1 MRGGEEVLT
10 SSADQFKEQ
19 FDKIKKGLTN
29 EHIAIADPVLTEFLD
44 KIRQGSNSLKD
55 ALEKFKLL
63 KN

>member
-29 EHIAIADPVLTEFLD
+29 EQIAIADPVLTEFLD
-44 KIRQGSNSLKD
+44 KN
-55 ALEKFKLL
+55 
-63 KN
+63 

>member
-29 EHIAIADPVLTEFLD
+29 EQIAIADPVLTEFLA

-55 ALEKFKLL
+55 GLEKFKLL

>member
-29 EHIAIADPVLTEFLD
+29 EQIAIADPVLTEFLD
-44 KIRQGSNSLKD
+44 KIGQGSNSLKD

>member
-29 EHIAIADPVLTEFLD
+29 EQIAIADPVTHRVFG
-44 KIRQGSNSLKD
+44 QN
-55 ALEKFKLL
+55 
-63 KN
+63 

>member
-1 MRGGEEVLT
+1 MSRL
-10 SSADQFKEQ
+10 
-19 FDKIKKGLTN
+19 L
-29 EHIAIADPVLTEFLD
+29 ADPVLTEFLD